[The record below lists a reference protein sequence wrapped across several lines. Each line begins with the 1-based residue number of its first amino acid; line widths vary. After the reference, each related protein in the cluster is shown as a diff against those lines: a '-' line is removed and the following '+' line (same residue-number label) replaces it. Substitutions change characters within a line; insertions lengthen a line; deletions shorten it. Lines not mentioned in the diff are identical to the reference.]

1 MDMGLNGKCAFVA
14 ASSKGLGKA
23 CAIELA
29 REGTNV
35 MLSGRNEAELQKVK
49 QEIQEIAAGKIDYVV
64 CDISKSENI
73 KQAIQTTVNKFGTID
88 ILINNAGGPPTGSID
103 KLTDEDWY
111 NAFDLNLLSYV
122 RFIREVV
129 PYMKEQKSGRIIN
142 LASSSVKQPIPGL
155 LLSNTFRTG
164 IVGLAKTL
172 SIELAPFNI
181 LVNTVSPGRVATDRI
196 HELDAIKAKQLGVS
210 IEQVR
215 EDSEKT
221 IPLGRYGKV
230 EEFGKVVAFLA
241 SSASSYITG
250 SSMLI
255 DGGMVKSL

>member
-1 MDMGLNGKCAFVA
+1 MDIGLNGKSAFVA

-29 REGTNV
+29 REGAHV

-49 QEIQEIAAGKIDYVV
+49 QEIQEIAAGQIEYVV
-64 CDISKSENI
+64 CDITKGEDI
-73 KQAIQTTVNKFGTID
+73 KQAIQATINKFGTID
-88 ILINNAGGPPTGSID
+88 ILINNAGGPPTGSIE

-111 NAFDLNLLSYV
+111 KAFDLNLLSYV
-122 RFIREVV
+122 RLIREVI
-129 PYMKEQKSGRIIN
+129 PYMKEQKNGRIIN

-164 IVGLAKTL
+164 IAGLAKTL

-215 EDSEKT
+215 EDSMKT
-221 IPLGRYGKV
+221 IPLGRYGEV

-241 SSASSYITG
+241 SSVSSYITG
-250 SSMLI
+250 SSLLI
-255 DGGMVKSL
+255 DGGMIKSL

>member
-1 MDMGLNGKCAFVA
+1 MDLGLNGKLAFVA

-29 REGTNV
+29 REGADV
-35 MLSGRNEAELQKVK
+35 MLSGRNEAELQKAQ
-49 QEIQEIAAGKIDYVV
+49 QEIQEIAAGKIEYAV
-64 CDISKSENI
+64 CDITKTEDI
-73 KQAIQTTVNKFGTID
+73 QKAVQAAIHKFGTID
-88 ILINNAGGPPTGSID
+88 ILINNAGGPPTGGID

-111 NAFDLNLLSYV
+111 KAFDLNLLSYV
-122 RFIREVV
+122 RLIREVL
-129 PYMKEQKSGRIIN
+129 PYMKEQKNGRIIN

-164 IVGLAKTL
+164 IVGLSKTL

-196 HELDAIKAKQLGVS
+196 HELDAIKAKQLGVP

-215 EDSEKT
+215 DDSIKT
-221 IPLGRYGKV
+221 IPLGRYGEV

-241 SSASSYITG
+241 SGASSYITG
-250 SSMLI
+250 SSLLI